1 MDPEI
6 DPIVA
11 FLQDRRQA
19 MTELLRRLA
28 SAESPSDD
36 RTALLRVLAMLSAEL
51 EGCGLVVHHY
61 RGKVSGGMLY
71 ARPRR
76 DTGALSASVAST
88 RANPPY
94 PPFVRGGS
102 EEGGPPSGSPPY
114 EGGVTGGRGPDPVGC
129 PIHGGRPGGH
139 RVTPAPIQLLVG
151 HCDTVWPTGTVGT
164 MPVRIE
170 DDTLFGPGVFDMKG
184 GLVQMIFALRA
195 IRELGLKPPAG
206 CVAVINS
213 DEEIGSPDS
222 TPLIRRLARLAAR
235 AFVLEPAFG
244 RAGKLKT
251 ARKAS
256 GGFTITIKG
265 RAAHA
270 GVNPEEGASAI
281 LEMSY
286 QVQQLFALNDA
297 ARGITVNV
305 GTIDGGLRS
314 NVVAPEVRAEVDVRV
329 RTREDAE
336 AVATAIRG
344 LRPVNPRT
352 TIEIAGGIDQSPME
366 RTPRNQALWR
376 LADRLGRRL
385 GLELDQ
391 AEVGGSSD
399 GNTTSR
405 YTATLDG
412 LGAVGDGAHA
422 IHEQARI
429 SRMVER
435 CALLVLLL
443 MAPIHAEESGSAA
456 GSGAARPEAP
466 S

>member
-1 MDPEI
+1 MTDDEI
-6 DPIVA
+6 ERIVDY
-11 FLQDRRQA
+11 LQRGRPG
-19 MTELLRRLA
+19 MVELLRRLA
-28 SAESPSDD
+28 LAESPSDD
-36 RTALLRVLAMLSAEL
+36 RVAVAGVLDILAPELDRSGMSVRRLRGRESA
-51 EGCGLVVHHY
+51 
-61 RGKVSGGMLY
+61 GMLY
-71 ARPRR
+71 ARPRER
-76 DTGALSASVAST
+76 DRT
-88 RANPPY
+88 RPP
-94 PPFVRGGS
+94 
-102 EEGGPPSGSPPY
+102 
-114 EGGVTGGRGPDPVGC
+114 
-129 PIHGGRPGGH
+129 
-139 RVTPAPIQLLVG
+139 QLLIG
-151 HCDTVWPTGTVGT
+151 HCDTVWPVGTVSR
-164 MPVRIE
+164 MPVRVE
-170 DDTLFGPGVFDMKG
+170 GDAFQGPGVFDMKG

-195 IRELGLKPPAG
+195 MQAFGFRPPAES
-206 CVAVINS
+206 VVLINS

-222 TPLIRRLARLAAR
+222 TPLIRRLARRAAR

-244 RAGKLKT
+244 RSGKLKT

-256 GGFTITIKG
+256 GGFTIIVRG

-286 QVQQLFALNDA
+286 QVQRLFALNDA

-314 NVVAPEVRAEVDVRV
+314 NVVAPEVRADVDVRV
-329 RTREDAE
+329 RTREDAA
-336 AVATAIRG
+336 AVMEAIRD

-352 TIEIAGGIDQSPME
+352 TIRVEGGIDQAPME
-366 RTPRNQALWR
+366 PLPRNQALWR
-376 LADRLGRRL
+376 LARDLGQRL

-399 GNTTSR
+399 GNTTSQ

-422 IHEQARI
+422 DHEHVLI

-443 MAPIHAEESGSAA
+443 LAPLPGDGRDA
-456 GSGAARPEAP
+456 GGPGPVGAMPPGEQP
-466 S
+466 